1 MVWLLMSAYGA
12 HCAWITDYLKRINID
27 LSRRYRNIKNVFTGP
42 WSRRESTFVSRFE
55 KALRRCKKEGVRKGL
70 RGLSPT

>member
-27 LSRRYRNIKNVFTGP
+27 LSRRYRNIKIVFTRPMNG
-42 WSRRESTFVSRFE
+42 RGSTSIPRFE
-55 KALRRCKKEGVRKGL
+55 KALRRCKKRDSGRACG
-70 RGLSPT
+70 G